1 MRKIRVV
8 LLLAAV
14 TLAFA
19 GCVDE
24 DDILDLGVALSG
36 TVRNASNQDVLRD
49 ANVLFQG
56 RTRTTNELGIYVFT
70 DITPGR
76 HTIRVEKAGYRT
88 ITREVEIRDEFNNRE
103 NFDLV
108 PNP

>member
-1 MRKIRVV
+1 MRKICVV
-8 LLLAAV
+8 LLLAAA
-14 TLAFA
+14 TLVFA
-19 GCVDE
+19 GCTDE
-24 DDILDLGVALSG
+24 DDLLDLGVALSG

-49 ANVLFQG
+49 VNVFLQG

-76 HTIRVEKAGYRT
+76 HTIRLEKAGYRT
-88 ITREVEIRDEFNNRE
+88 ITREITIADEFNNRE
-103 NFDLV
+103 NFDLT